1 MKRTSRESRRRQSL
15 ETENDELKNMVERLQ
30 ERLKMTTT
38 RSGVSTTSLSCESE
52 NGSDVEAS
60 SAFYLP
66 TKDDDRR
73 MQKHGGQEQQRRH
86 HRNHSHSPR
95 ENARVGTPRKSMQ
108 GHDAVRPDFFQNS
121 NKKLP
126 QGWEG
131 VHDLIEEGEYAGWLI
146 NPKQITMLNEIGKG
160 CEGTV
165 YRAKWGGATV
175 AVKNVGARNAKQAK
189 ALVRSTEISV
199 KLRHPN
205 VLPLLG
211 AYFNPF
217 GDSCLMFPVMLVGTM
232 KQWLYSDLEKGG
244 VGALFGG
251 GATKSKAH
259 KYKKRL
265 KAAWDV
271 AKGMS
276 YLEDM
281 FIMHRDLKP
290 SNIFMKSSAKGCA
303 VIADFGLARYS
314 SLKDNESTPTACTG
328 TFIYMAPEV
337 ITGKWYDTKC
347 DVFSFGV
354 LLNELLDR
362 KAPYSGSYYSPQQIA
377 RAVVEQNMRPKVYS
391 NDNSRDSKRL
401 VKLTEKCWVAD
412 PNVRPSF
419 AEIINEMDAIM
430 PSLGVE
436 DSPESFP
443 GTGDFDA
450 DQGRESVSNSRESV
464 SNTSSPGSADKKN
477 NTNPILGSLNKV
489 LEAFF

>member
-1 MKRTSRESRRRQSL
+1 
-15 ETENDELKNMVERLQ
+15 
-30 ERLKMTTT
+30 
-38 RSGVSTTSLSCESE
+38 
-52 NGSDVEAS
+52 
-60 SAFYLP
+60 
-66 TKDDDRR
+66 
-73 MQKHGGQEQQRRH
+73 
-86 HRNHSHSPR
+86 
-95 ENARVGTPRKSMQ
+95 MQ

-189 ALVRSTEISV
+189 ALVRSTGISV

-217 GDSCLMFPVMLVGTM
+217 GDSCLMFPMMLVGTM

-276 YLEDM
+276 YLEGM

-290 SNIFMKSSAKGCA
+290 SN
-303 VIADFGLARYS
+303 
-314 SLKDNESTPTACTG
+314 
-328 TFIYMAPEV
+328 
-337 ITGKWYDTKC
+337 
-347 DVFSFGV
+347 
-354 LLNELLDR
+354 LLIDE
-362 KAPYSGSYYSPQQIA
+362 
-377 RAVVEQNMRPKVYS
+377 
-391 NDNSRDSKRL
+391 
-401 VKLTEKCWVAD
+401 
-412 PNVRPSF
+412 
-419 AEIINEMDAIM
+419 AEE
-430 PSLGVE
+430 
-436 DSPESFP
+436 
-443 GTGDFDA
+443 
-450 DQGRESVSNSRESV
+450 
-464 SNTSSPGSADKKN
+464 
-477 NTNPILGSLNKV
+477 
-489 LEAFF
+489 

>member
-15 ETENDELKNMVERLQ
+15 ERENDELKNMVERLQ

-38 RSGVSTTSLSCESE
+38 RSGVSTSLSFES

-95 ENARVGTPRKSMQ
+95 ENARVGTPRKSML
-108 GHDAVRPDFFQNS
+108 GHRPDFFQNS

-175 AVKNVGARNAKQAK
+175 AVKNIGARNAKQAK

-450 DQGRESVSNSRESV
+450 DQGRESVSN
-464 SNTSSPGSADKKN
+464 TSSPGSADKKN